1 MDDKYKIFNDLSRV
15 NTRSYRVI
23 YVSLIIT
30 FATTI
35 LNIFYTYKTTENA
48 KNNFYLLD
56 NGQKLA
62 TVRIKDYR
70 RAVDILCEG
79 HITNFHELFFALE
92 PDLRHI
98 KRNIET
104 KALYMAD
111 HSVQRLYNRLIDQ
124 NYYEDI
130 AKSGYSI
137 EVEMDSIFVNYSS
150 HPFAFKFYGKQRIL
164 KSGNA
169 EYRSLVTQGYLIETS
184 ATLNNLNG
192 LKIIKFDVLK
202 NQDLQ

>member
-1 MDDKYKIFNDLSRV
+1 MDGNYKIFNDLSKI
-15 NTRSYRVI
+15 RSNSNKVL
-23 YVSLIIT
+23 YVSLILT
-30 FATTI
+30 FVSTS
-35 LNIFYTYKTTENA
+35 LNIFYTYKTNESA

-62 TVRIKDYR
+62 AVRIKDHK

-79 HITNFHELFFALE
+79 HIANFHELFFALE

-98 KRNIET
+98 KRKIEG

-137 EVEMDSIFVNYSS
+137 EVEKDSIFVDYSS
-150 HPFAFKFYGKQRIL
+150 YPFRFRFAGRQRIL
-164 KSGNA
+164 KNGNA
-169 EYRSLVTQGYLIETS
+169 EYRSLITKGYMVETKS
-184 ATLNNLNG
+184 TPNNLNG
-192 LKIIKFDVLK
+192 LRIVKFDVL
-202 NQDLQ
+202 NNEDL

>member
-1 MDDKYKIFNDLSRV
+1 MDGNYKIFNDLNKIHVNCNRV
-15 NTRSYRVI
+15 L
-23 YVSLIIT
+23 YVSLILT
-30 FATTI
+30 FVATT
-35 LNIFYTYKTTENA
+35 LNIYYTYRTNESA

-56 NGQKLA
+56 SGQKVA
-62 TVRIKDYR
+62 AVRIKDHK

-79 HITNFHELFFALE
+79 HIANFHELFFALE

-98 KRNIET
+98 KRNIEG

-137 EVEMDSIFVNYSS
+137 EVENDSIFVDYSRY
-150 HPFAFKFYGKQRIL
+150 PFPFRFVGKQRIL
-164 KSGNA
+164 KNGNA
-169 EYRSLVTQGYLIETS
+169 EYRTLITKGYMEETKS
-184 ATLNNLNG
+184 TPNNLNG
-192 LKIIKFDVLK
+192 LKIIRFDVL
-202 NQDLQ
+202 NNEDL

>member
-1 MDDKYKIFNDLSRV
+1 MYDKYKIFNDLNKV
-15 NTRSYRVI
+15 TTRSNQVV
-23 YVSLIIT
+23 YVSLIIV
-30 FATTI
+30 FVTTL
-35 LNIFYTYKTTENA
+35 LNIFYTYKTNENA

-70 RAVDILCEG
+70 RAMDILCEG
-79 HITNFHELFFALE
+79 HLTNFHQLFFAME

-137 EVEMDSIFVNYSS
+137 EVETDSMQVDYTRY
-150 HPFAFKFYGKQRIL
+150 PYAFKYYGKQRIL

-169 EYRSLVTQGYLIETS
+169 EYRSLVSQGYLMETG
-184 ATLNNLNG
+184 ATNNNLNG
-192 LKIIKFDVLK
+192 LKITKFDVLK
-202 NQDLQ
+202 NRDLQ